1 MNDLIVLEDALQFLH
16 PVKTVLIECL
26 ILKAEYDD
34 LYYEH
39 KRLKHEPATP
49 KNNQLKK
56 LIKAALRKKRN
67 EYDIRHPIK
76 KAGDWTK
83 KIQLLRYYLELARN
97 LDIDLA
103 IDRINLEGCDLR
115 SLNFRTAD
123 EEETVISFTN
133 ANLSGANLE
142 GQDLAFI
149 DLQNALLLETN
160 FKGANLYEAN
170 FKGANLYEADL
181 EGANLEGANLFGTNL
196 HRAKLTGTNLKD
208 AYITFDK
215 YSDDY

>member
-1 MNDLIVLEDALQFLH
+1 MNNLIELEEVLQFLH
-16 PVKTVLIECL
+16 PVKTVIIKSLV
-26 ILKAEYDD
+26 LKAEYDD

-39 KRLKHEPATP
+39 KRLKKEPATHE
-49 KNNQLKK
+49 NNQLKK
-56 LIKAALRKKRN
+56 LIKTALRKKRN

-97 LDIDLA
+97 LDIDLV

-115 SLNFRTAD
+115 SLNFRTTD

-133 ANLSGANLE
+133 ANLCGANLE

-160 FKGANLYEAN
+160 FKDANLYEAN
-170 FKGANLYEADL
+170 FKGANLYEANL
-181 EGANLEGANLFGTNL
+181 EGANLEGSNLFGTNL